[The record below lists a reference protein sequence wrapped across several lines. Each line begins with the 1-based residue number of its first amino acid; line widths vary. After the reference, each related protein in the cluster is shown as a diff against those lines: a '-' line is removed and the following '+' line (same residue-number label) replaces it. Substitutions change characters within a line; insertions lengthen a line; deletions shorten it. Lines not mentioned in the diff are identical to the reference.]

1 MEDPLL
7 VVGRFLLR
15 YTSES
20 MSDGFIIQAG
30 RGPDEIPRSRACY
43 RVARSL
49 QDLPATFGNTVMYL
63 KFTPVAG
70 TCRCVIPDNIFLRS
84 VMVGSAPRK
93 SNKETHHR

>member
-30 RGPDEIPRSRACY
+30 RGPDEIPRLGARY

-63 KFTPVAG
+63 RFRPFLGCAAALVRITSS
-70 TCRCVIPDNIFLRS
+70 CV
-84 VMVGSAPRK
+84 V
-93 SNKETHHR
+93 